1 MNACVY
7 ALVFIR
13 AIVIAKEK
21 VEKNKVEQICKL
33 FRVTSEMVFSD
44 EILEYAGDIIGN
56 VEILVVIAE
65 HWKKGISLSTL
76 LKKVA
81 QTTPSPSPQ
90 PTSTILL
97 ELGLDKAKVAKL
109 IRDVDIILKTEIERE
124 VNPSTVFTR
133 KYSKRHLVHH
143 FDRSMILYD
152 GDYIEAPKNFENGS
166 TSKKQRKF

>member
-1 MNACVY
+1 MEIEEGEIISSPEIMNACVY

-44 EILEYAGDIIGN
+44 EILEYAGNTIGN

-65 HWKKGISLSTL
+65 HWKQGISLSTL

-81 QTTPSPSPQ
+81 ETTPSPSPP

-97 ELGLDKAKVAKL
+97 ELGL
-109 IRDVDIILKTEIERE
+109 
-124 VNPSTVFTR
+124 
-133 KYSKRHLVHH
+133 
-143 FDRSMILYD
+143 
-152 GDYIEAPKNFENGS
+152 
-166 TSKKQRKF
+166 